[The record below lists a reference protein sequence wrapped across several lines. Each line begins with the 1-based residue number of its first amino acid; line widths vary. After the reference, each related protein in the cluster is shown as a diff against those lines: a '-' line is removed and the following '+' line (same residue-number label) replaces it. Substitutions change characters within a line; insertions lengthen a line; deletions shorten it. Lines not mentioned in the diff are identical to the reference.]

1 LKARPAAAATLKPCH
16 GDLTLESQMKGDH
29 QNGAGQFGL
38 LEKKRKPWKTW
49 EAQEKQ
55 TAARSIQV

>member
-1 LKARPAAAATLKPCH
+1 MLAEQGFSFKPCH
-16 GDLTLESQMKGDH
+16 GDMTLESQIEEDR

-38 LEKKRKPWKTW
+38 LEKKRKPWITW